1 MYNSVVLSK
10 VSSVSN
16 PYPLRAISGKIEITQ
31 GKVTLLPAKECRWKK
46 QGNTHALKKEQLL
59 TVPEQCFSPAFPQDP

>member
-16 PYPLRAISGKIEITQ
+16 PYPLHAISGKEGPH
-31 GKVTLLPAKECRWKK
+31 GKVTLIPAKECRWKK